1 MHDDMYVTLSSATS
15 DYFPQNRGEQFS
27 AHVYEHVPETTKVT
41 LVGLKT
47 PRAFNVADSSI
58 LSITTGGTSTVHVL
72 KSGLYRTPESLN
84 RLVRTDADS
93 VFSIKI
99 RKGRVHVS
107 LKTGIRI
114 VGLKGSI
121 STALGY
127 SSEDVTIDRQ
137 NNLVAD
143 EEFRYGTIKTL
154 FLECDFITSEFV
166 DRTRRNVLA
175 IVHST
180 ENEFVNTVP
189 VEFKKV
195 TRSQLN
201 TISFSIRNFQGKYVD
216 FVPGTVILRLLFSH
230 MNE

>member
-1 MHDDMYVTLSSATS
+1 MYVTLSSATS
-15 DYFPQNRGEQFS
+15 DYFPRNCSHQFS
-27 AHVYEHVPETTKVT
+27 AHVHEHVPETTKVT

-47 PRAFNVADSSI
+47 PIPFNVADSSI
-58 LSITTGGTSTVHVL
+58 LSITNDGTTTVHVL
-72 KSGLYRTPESLN
+72 KNGLYRTPESLN
-84 RLVRTDADS
+84 RLIRTDADS

-99 RKGRVHVS
+99 RKGHVHVS

-127 SSEDVTIDRQ
+127 TSEDVTIDRQ
-137 NNLVAD
+137 NNFIGD
-143 EEFRYGTIKTL
+143 EEFPYGTIKTL

-166 DRTRRNVLA
+166 DRTRRYILA

-180 ENEFVNTVP
+180 ENEFVNSVP

-201 TISFSIRNFQGKYVD
+201 TISFSIRNFKGQYID
-216 FVPGTVILRLLFSH
+216 FTPGTVILRLLFSH
-230 MNE
+230 E